1 MVIREI
7 IFRGKKF
14 KVDNRGIVYNADNK
28 IAKQQINSSGYKC
41 ITSDKCYLIHRVIAT
56 AFIPNPENKGF
67 VNHKNGNKLDNS
79 VENLEWMTK
88 SENEIHSVR
97 ILGNKRNVEGL
108 RANWENPIHR
118 KKVDLYSMGMTFIKT
133 FDSCTDTAKYLK
145 CTGSAVNS
153 CLKKRNKSVRR
164 YIVKYHLI

>member
-1 MVIREI
+1 METKQIM
-7 IFRGKKF
+7 FRGKEF
-14 KVDNRGIVYNADNK
+14 NVDTNGNIYNKNGEV
-28 IAKQQINSSGYKC
+28 AKQHISSSGYQC
-41 ITSDKCYLIHRVIAT
+41 ITSDKCYLIHRVVAT
-56 AFIPNPENKGF
+56 AFIPNPDNKPQ
-67 VNHKNGNKLDNS
+67 VNHKDGNKLNNNIN
-79 VENLEWMTK
+79 NLEWMTK

-153 CLKKRNKSVRR
+153 CLKKRNKSVRG